1 MRILLAEPSKIGRS
15 IIVQM
20 LEADGHVVTSCSTAE
35 QAQTILEGDDT
46 IDVLITAI
54 EFLEMSGLELCWT
67 ARILAGPQRP
77 LHIVVMSASTDEM
90 KLAEALDT
98 GADDF
103 IGKPPK
109 KTELL
114 ARLRSAQ
121 RMLDAQKQ
129 LIRVASYDSL
139 TNLRNRRVFFEAL
152 EEEEKSNA
160 VSSVLVLDIDYF
172 KQVNDRY
179 GHDGGDLVLKEVA
192 NRLRKVDQRFARIGG
207 EEFALLVKGPIEKA
221 AVIAETVRREIAV
234 LPIKLPTCEMSTSI
248 SVGVAQRMPGTPMNE
263 VMKDADVALYA
274 AKSGGR
280 NRVTLARFSSGNAS
294 FESPEMKAGAA

>member
-20 LEADGHVVTSCSTAE
+20 LEADGHVVASCATAE
-35 QAQTILEGDDT
+35 QALSLLEGDET

-54 EFLEMSGLELCWT
+54 EFLEMSGLELCWS
-67 ARILAGPQRP
+67 ARILAGTQRP

-121 RMLDAQKQ
+121 RMIDAQKQ
-129 LIRVASYDSL
+129 LIRVASFDSL

-152 EEEEKSNA
+152 EEEEKSSA

-192 NRLRKVDQRFARIGG
+192 NRLRKIDQRFARIGG
-207 EEFALLVKGPIEKA
+207 EEFALLVKGPIEQA

-234 LPIKLPTCEMSTSI
+234 LPIKLPECEMSTSI
-248 SVGVAQRMPGTPMNE
+248 SVGVAQRMPGTSMNE

-280 NRVTLARFSSGNAS
+280 NRVTLARFSSGTAS
-294 FESPEMKAGAA
+294 FSSPDAASAA

>member
-20 LEADGHVVTSCSTAE
+20 LEADGHVVASCATAE
-35 QAQTILEGDDT
+35 QALSLLEGDDT

-54 EFLEMSGLELCWT
+54 EFLEMSGLELCWS
-67 ARILAGPQRP
+67 ARILAGTQRP

-121 RMLDAQKQ
+121 RMIDAQKQ
-129 LIRVASYDSL
+129 LIRVASFDLL

-152 EEEEKSNA
+152 EEEEKSSA
-160 VSSVLVLDIDYF
+160 VSSILVLDIDYF

-192 NRLRKVDQRFARIGG
+192 NRLRKIDQRFARIGG
-207 EEFALLVKGPIEKA
+207 EEFALLVKGPIEQA

-234 LPIKLPTCEMSTSI
+234 LPIKLPECEMSTSI
-248 SVGVAQRMPGTPMNE
+248 SVGVAQRMPGTSMNE

-280 NRVTLARFSSGNAS
+280 NRVTLARFSSGTAS
-294 FESPEMKAGAA
+294 FSSPDAASAA

>member
-20 LEADGHVVTSCSTAE
+20 LEADGHVVESCGTAE
-35 QAQTILEGDDT
+35 QALSVLESDET

-54 EFLEMSGLELCWT
+54 EFLEMSGLELCWS

-114 ARLRSAQ
+114 ARLRSSQ
-121 RMLDAQKQ
+121 RMIDAQKQ
-129 LIRVASYDSL
+129 LIRVASFDSL

-152 EEEEKSNA
+152 EEEEKSTA

-179 GHDGGDLVLKEVA
+179 GHDGGDMVLKEVA
-192 NRLRKVDQRFARIGG
+192 KRLQRVDPKFARIGG
-207 EEFALLVKGPIEKA
+207 EEFALLVKGPIEQA

-234 LPIKLPTCEMSTSI
+234 LPIKLPSCEMSTSI
-248 SVGVAQRMPGTPMNE
+248 SVGVAQRMPGTLMND

-280 NRVTLARFSSGNAS
+280 NRVTLARFSSGTANFS
-294 FESPEMKAGAA
+294 SPDAKNDAA

>member
-15 IIVQM
+15 IIIQM
-20 LEADGHVVTSCSTAE
+20 LVADGHLVQSCGTAE
-35 QAQTILEGDDT
+35 QALSILESDDS

-54 EFLEMSGLELCWT
+54 EFLEMSGLELCWS

-103 IGKPPK
+103 ISKPPR

-114 ARLRSAQ
+114 ARLRSSQ
-121 RMLDAQKQ
+121 RMIEAQKQ
-129 LIRVASYDSL
+129 LIRVASFDSL
-139 TNLRNRRVFFEAL
+139 TSLRNRRVFFEEL
-152 EEEEKSNA
+152 DEEEKNTTA
-160 VSSVLVLDIDYF
+160 SSVLVLDIDYF
-172 KQVNDRY
+172 KQVNDRH
-179 GHDGGDLVLKEVA
+179 GHDGGDIVLKEVA
-192 NRLRKVDQRFARIGG
+192 NRLRKIDSRFARIGG

-234 LPIKLPTCEMSTSI
+234 LPIKLPSCEMSTSI
-248 SVGVAQRMPGTPMNE
+248 SVGVAQRMPGVAMNE

-294 FESPEMKAGAA
+294 FESPASTVTAA

>member
-20 LEADGHVVTSCSTAE
+20 LEADGHVVASCATAE
-35 QAQTILEGDDT
+35 QALSLLEGDDT

-54 EFLEMSGLELCWT
+54 EFLEMSGLELCWS
-67 ARILAGPQRP
+67 ARILAGTQRP

-121 RMLDAQKQ
+121 RMIDAQKQ
-129 LIRVASYDSL
+129 LIRVASFDSL

-152 EEEEKSNA
+152 EEEEKSSA
-160 VSSVLVLDIDYF
+160 VSSILVLDIDYF

-192 NRLRKVDQRFARIGG
+192 NRLRKIDQRFARIGG
-207 EEFALLVKGPIEKA
+207 EEFALLVKGPIEQA

-234 LPIKLPTCEMSTSI
+234 LPIKLPECEMSTSI
-248 SVGVAQRMPGTPMNE
+248 SVGVAQRMPGTSMNE

-280 NRVTLARFSSGNAS
+280 NRVTLARFSSGTAS
-294 FESPEMKAGAA
+294 FSSPDAASAA

>member
-20 LEADGHVVTSCSTAE
+20 LEADGHVVESCATAE
-35 QAQTILEGDDT
+35 QALSILEGDDT

-54 EFLEMSGLELCWT
+54 EFLEMSGLELCWS

-77 LHIVVMSASTDEM
+77 LHIVVMSASTDET

-121 RMLDAQKQ
+121 RMIDAQKQ
-129 LIRVASYDSL
+129 LIRVASFDSL

-152 EEEEKSNA
+152 EEEEKSQGI
-160 VSSVLVLDIDYF
+160 SSVLVLDIDYF

-192 NRLRKVDQRFARIGG
+192 NRLRKVDQKFARIGG
-207 EEFALLVKGPIEKA
+207 EEFALLVKGPIEQA

-234 LPIKLPTCEMSTSI
+234 LPIKLPSCEMSTSI

-280 NRVTLARFSSGNAS
+280 NRVTLARFSSGTANFATPDAS
-294 FESPEMKAGAA
+294 SAA

>member
-20 LEADGHVVTSCSTAE
+20 LEADGHVVASCATAE
-35 QAQTILEGDDT
+35 QALSILEGDET

-54 EFLEMSGLELCWT
+54 EFLEMSGLELCWST
-67 ARILAGPQRP
+67 RILAGTQRP

-121 RMLDAQKQ
+121 RMIDAQKQ
-129 LIRVASYDSL
+129 LIRVASFDSL

-152 EEEEKSNA
+152 EEEEKSSA

-207 EEFALLVKGPIEKA
+207 EEFALLVKGPIEQA

-234 LPIKLPTCEMSTSI
+234 LPIKLPECEMSTSI

-280 NRVTLARFSSGNAS
+280 NRVTLARFSSGTAS
-294 FESPEMKAGAA
+294 FSSPDAASAA

>member
-20 LEADGHVVTSCSTAE
+20 LEADGHVVASCATAE
-35 QAQTILEGDDT
+35 QALSILEGDET

-54 EFLEMSGLELCWT
+54 EFLEMSGLELCWS
-67 ARILAGPQRP
+67 ARILAGTQRP

-121 RMLDAQKQ
+121 RMIDAQKQ
-129 LIRVASYDSL
+129 LIRVASFDSL

-152 EEEEKSNA
+152 EEEEKSSA
-160 VSSVLVLDIDYF
+160 ISSVIVLDIDYF

-207 EEFALLVKGPIEKA
+207 EEFALLVKGPIEQA

-234 LPIKLPTCEMSTSI
+234 LPIKLPECEMSTSI
-248 SVGVAQRMPGTPMNE
+248 SVGVAQRMPGTSMNE

-280 NRVTLARFSSGNAS
+280 NRVTLARFSSGTAS
-294 FESPEMKAGAA
+294 FSSPDSASAA

>member
-20 LEADGHVVTSCSTAE
+20 LEADGHVVASCATAE
-35 QAQTILEGDDT
+35 QALSLLEGDDT

-54 EFLEMSGLELCWT
+54 EFLEMSGLELCWS

-103 IGKPPK
+103 ISKPPK

-129 LIRVASYDSL
+129 LIRVASFDSL

-152 EEEEKSNA
+152 EEEEKSTA

-248 SVGVAQRMPGTPMNE
+248 SVGVAQRMPGTPMND

-294 FESPEMKAGAA
+294 FESPEMKTDVA

>member
-20 LEADGHVVTSCSTAE
+20 LEADGHVVESCAAAE
-35 QAQTILEGDDT
+35 RALSILESDDT
-46 IDVLITAI
+46 IDVLITSI
-54 EFLEMSGLELCWT
+54 EFLEMSGLELCWS

-121 RMLDAQKQ
+121 RMIDAQKQ
-129 LIRVASYDSL
+129 LIRVASFDSL

-152 EEEEKSNA
+152 EEEENSQGI
-160 VSSVLVLDIDYF
+160 SSVLVLDIDYF

-192 NRLRKVDQRFARIGG
+192 NRLRKVDARFARIGG
-207 EEFALLVKGPIEKA
+207 EEFALLVKGPIEQA

-234 LPIKLPTCEMSTSI
+234 LPIKLPECEMSTTI
-248 SVGVAQRMPGTPMNE
+248 SVGVAQRMPGTSMNE
-263 VMKDADVALYA
+263 AMKDADVALYA

-280 NRVTLARFSSGNAS
+280 NRVTLARFSSGTAS
-294 FESPEMKAGAA
+294 FATPDAASAA

>member
-20 LEADGHVVTSCSTAE
+20 LEADGHVVASCATAE
-35 QAQTILEGDDT
+35 QALSMLEGDET

-54 EFLEMSGLELCWT
+54 EFLEMSGLELCWS
-67 ARILAGPQRP
+67 ARILAGSQRP

-90 KLAEALDT
+90 KLAEALDA

-121 RMLDAQKQ
+121 RMIDAQKQ
-129 LIRVASYDSL
+129 LIRVASFDSL

-152 EEEEKSNA
+152 EEEEKSSS
-160 VSSVLVLDIDYF
+160 VSSVLVLDVDYF

-192 NRLRKVDQRFARIGG
+192 NRLRKVDPKFARIGG
-207 EEFALLVKGPIEKA
+207 EEFALLVKGPIEQA

-248 SVGVAQRMPGTPMNE
+248 SVGVAQRMPGTPMND

-280 NRVTLARFSSGNAS
+280 NRVTLARFSSGTANFS
-294 FESPEMKAGAA
+294 SPEQKTDAA

>member
-15 IIVQM
+15 IIIQM
-20 LEADGHVVTSCSTAE
+20 LEADGHVVESCGTAE
-35 QAQTILEGDDT
+35 QALSILEEDDT

-54 EFLEMSGLELCWT
+54 EFLEMSGLELCWS

-103 IGKPPK
+103 ISKPPK

-114 ARLRSAQ
+114 ARLRSSQ
-121 RMLDAQKQ
+121 RMIDAQKQ
-129 LIRVASYDSL
+129 LIRVASFDSL

-152 EEEEKSNA
+152 EEEEKSQA
-160 VSSVLVLDIDYF
+160 TSSVLVLDIDYF

-179 GHDGGDLVLKEVA
+179 GHDGGDIVLKEVA

-207 EEFALLVKGPIEKA
+207 EEFALLVKGPIEQA

-234 LPIKLPTCEMSTSI
+234 LPIKLPDCEMSTSI

-280 NRVTLARFSSGNAS
+280 NRVTLARFSSGTAS
-294 FESPEMKAGAA
+294 FATPDASAA

>member
-20 LEADGHVVTSCSTAE
+20 LEADGHVVASCATAE
-35 QAQTILEGDDT
+35 QALSMLEGDET

-54 EFLEMSGLELCWT
+54 EFLEMSGLELCWS
-67 ARILAGPQRP
+67 ARILAGSQRP

-121 RMLDAQKQ
+121 RMIDAQKQ
-129 LIRVASYDSL
+129 LIRVASFDSL

-152 EEEEKSNA
+152 EEEEKSSS
-160 VSSVLVLDIDYF
+160 VSSVLVLDVDYF

-192 NRLRKVDQRFARIGG
+192 NRLRKVDPKFARIGG
-207 EEFALLVKGPIEKA
+207 EEFALLVKGPIEQA

-248 SVGVAQRMPGTPMNE
+248 SVGVAQRMPGTPMND

-280 NRVTLARFSSGNAS
+280 NRVTLARFSSGTANFS
-294 FESPEMKAGAA
+294 SPEQKTDAA